1 METKFKAVVKSDA
14 TFTGTK
20 TFDNGVQGKYNLHNV
35 EILDGPLKGMLV
47 AGTQTIVNK
56 AGKAKEPVG
65 VGQEVV
71 IYHRAEPKADGSG
84 NKHFFEIATGEMSAS
99 DADIDAILAK
109 SLAQTV

>member
-20 TFDNGVQGKYNLHNV
+20 SNGGSYVLHNV
-35 EILDGPLKGMLV
+35 EILDGPLKGMSV
-47 AGTQTIVNK
+47 AGTRTVLNAK
-56 AGKAKEPVG
+56 GEKKEPLS
-65 VGQEVV
+65 VGQSVV
-71 IYHRAEPKADGSG
+71 VYHRAEPKADGSG